1 MTDEA
6 IAAAKADI
14 EATGDLL
21 ERALKLS
28 GLVVSLFQE
37 RGFPLVVVGGSAVEF
52 YTEGGYMS
60 GDIDFCRKTLKAI
73 PPRIMQEIVAK
84 LGGKGVARSW
94 FVCGLYVDLLGVLE
108 SESTKPNRELETP
121 YGTVSVIPPEL
132 ALVER
137 VLFAYCP
144 PTAECVPSAR
154 QMMVAALK
162 DDRFDWT
169 EAERLADSPDFK
181 ILDEF
186 KRLKQEMS
194 DELAK

>member
-28 GLVVSLFQE
+28 GLVTTLFAE

-73 PPRIMQEIVAK
+73 PPRIMQEVVAK